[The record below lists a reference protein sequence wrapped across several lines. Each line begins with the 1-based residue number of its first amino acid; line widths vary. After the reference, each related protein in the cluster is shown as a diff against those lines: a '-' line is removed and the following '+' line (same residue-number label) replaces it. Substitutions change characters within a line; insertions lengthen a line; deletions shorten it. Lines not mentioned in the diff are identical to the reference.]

1 MSDTKG
7 GPLAIDRRQLAN
19 GLALLGHRNEASQA
33 VVLRL
38 MLRTGAI
45 FDSDDRAGT
54 ARLAGSMLQ
63 RGTQRHTFEELNDLT
78 DRQGVS
84 LSVDVSRQ
92 TTDVNVKCLLEDL
105 DLGISVLAEVVREP
119 TFPAEQLEK
128 VRGELMTG
136 LREAE
141 QDTRSV
147 AERTFR
153 ELAYPPLH
161 PYRRRV
167 AGYLETVPRVAV
179 SDLGSHH
186 TGTFRPDATA
196 IAVAGGVEIEDV
208 FGRLERAFGDWR
220 AAGDRPGVEV
230 PPVAPPTGVVTRTVE
245 LAGKSQ
251 ADIVLGLPS
260 IERKHPDYYALDVL
274 NLILGRLGLNGRIG
288 ANVREKQ
295 GLAYYSYSD
304 LEGGLGPGAWAAR
317 AGVNPV
323 NVEKA
328 VAAILAEVRGV
339 QADLIA
345 EEELADAKS
354 YLTGVLPL
362 ALESN
367 DGVARTMLS
376 IELYSLGLDYLAR
389 YPEIIRALTREQ
401 LQSAARKYL
410 SAEAYA
416 LAIVR
421 PGG

>member
-1 MSDTKG
+1 MSG
-7 GPLAIDRRQLAN
+7 GPLAIDRRVLPN
-19 GLALLGHRNEASQA
+19 GLVLLGHRNEASRA
-33 VVLRL
+33 VVVRALI
-38 MLRTGAI
+38 RTGAVL
-45 FDSDDRAGT
+45 DVPERAGT
-54 ARLAGSMLQ
+54 ARLTGSMLQ
-63 RGTQRHTFEELNDLT
+63 RGTAKHTFEQLNELT
-78 DRQGVS
+78 DREGVS
-84 LSVDVSRQ
+84 VSVDVSRQ
-92 TTDVNVKCLLEDL
+92 TTDVNVKCLVEDL
-105 DLGISVLAEVVREP
+105 DLGLSVLSEVIRLP

-136 LREAE
+136 LREAD

-153 ELAYPPLH
+153 ELAYPENH

-167 AGYLETVPRVAV
+167 AGYQDTVPHVAV
-179 SDLGSHH
+179 SDLQAHH
-186 TGTFRPDATA
+186 ARTFRPDAAA
-196 IAVAGGVEIEDV
+196 IAVVGGVAVDDA
-208 FGRLERAFGDWR
+208 FQRLERAFGDWR
-220 AAGDRPGVEV
+220 AEGERPRVEV
-230 PPVAPPTGVVTRTVE
+230 TPVEPPVGAQARTVE

-251 ADIVLGLPS
+251 ADVVLGRPS
-260 IERKHPDYYALDVL
+260 IPRKHPDYYALDVL

-317 AGVNPV
+317 AGVNPA

-328 VAAILAEVRGV
+328 VEAILAEVRQI
-339 QADLIA
+339 QADPVT
-345 EEELADAKS
+345 EGELADAKS

-376 IELYSLGLDYLAR
+376 IELYDLGLDYLAR

-401 LQSAARKYL
+401 LLAAARQHL
-410 SAEAYA
+410 SAENYA
-416 LAIVR
+416 LSVVR
-421 PGG
+421 PG